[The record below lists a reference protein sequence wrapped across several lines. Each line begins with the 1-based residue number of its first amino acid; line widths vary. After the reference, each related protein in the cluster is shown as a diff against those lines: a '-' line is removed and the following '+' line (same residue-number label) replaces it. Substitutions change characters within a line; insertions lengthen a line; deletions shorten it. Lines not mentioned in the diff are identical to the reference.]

1 MLAKIARIVVPVAGV
16 GVTVFGV
23 LIPSWVEYRREVV
36 NWSAAWAVFDV
47 ALGIIVIA
55 TWLVARRGHW
65 AAIALAGATNALQGV
80 DVLFSLLLFYDLSE
94 RPGILGWAF
103 IVQPVFAILIWSYV
117 RSRVAIP
124 PRGGLRA

>member
-65 AAIALAGATNALQGV
+65 AAIALAG
-80 DVLFSLLLFYDLSE
+80 DE
-94 RPGILGWAF
+94 RC
-103 IVQPVFAILIWSYV
+103 
-117 RSRVAIP
+117 
-124 PRGGLRA
+124 RASTSSSHCCSSTT